1 MDGIAE
7 SNTGSSRGGRQRR
20 RNNRRSGRGGSRQG
34 KGDEEGGG
42 NVAPALVPA
51 ESTIPLLPHQRPK
64 SIAAPLTSAVTSL
77 SLETVTTLLVNNP
90 SLVNLVDHKGE
101 TALTTVCGLRKVH
114 SAEAHTA
121 IVQALFAHGALLS
134 VKNRQG
140 RAAFTLACCR
150 HHVHLLPF
158 LLQEAVKQEQ
168 VNPYETVPALLL
180 ATLGGLDNR
189 IMDSDRGRWDAIV
202 QIDPEQCFQTV
213 EFLLEQTKLL
223 QNGVAFVKHACQSLN
238 ARGLTPLH
246 LAAGLFQPKTVA
258 YLLDNNGDPHVHE
271 DNALTPVQFLDVCFC
286 QIESFLVDTSASDSH
301 PLSAPNHPRG
311 NTRRGRGKRSHV
323 VSADGTSVQTRAL
336 ETLLTFARHCGIE
349 PLFMNNGCFSLRC
362 RRLKNAVVAH
372 LGLASILET
381 TCGARETMGD
391 AKLVLLDYVAGLY
404 RAMQKNPDL
413 RAYWDAAIRRPDIAT
428 DTASSAIK
436 YPFTDKT
443 LRWLVKG
450 LTEGHPNPRFLS
462 TWAYI
467 IADVLKLYAPGSGG
481 QLNNV
486 EDLTAITTS
495 MARSVKRLM
504 FNLCDAD
511 TADDEVE
518 IKLLLSK
525 LEMLMLWLVPYV
537 TSLPDEVDPVH
548 DVLKVVT
555 EPLVELKF
563 LVHLA
568 LQTISGEVYAPD
580 RFAATLHVLQLV
592 AQLEACFESDQLP
605 RLVRMFKAQ
614 VEKPHAHTWRDSDQ
628 SKVPVSLNL
637 VSAAFGLPASFVQWM
652 QPLRTN
658 VNDLIRSEVRLLPEY
673 FQEWTTH
680 ASFITTENKLEY
692 IETVAE
698 ERPGH
703 FQLTINRQVSPECF
717 LDFVIQQVL
726 CTSIRNLTGEME
738 IKFLNEPAIGVGPLR
753 EFFELVGKHFF
764 NPNLSMSLD
773 PHTDHVVA
781 STSAKS
787 IFSQW
792 LHLARHN
799 ISTTLQLPS
808 AKDLK
813 ADAKITHSSAL
824 WLPIFAFTDAS
835 QSLLCLH
842 NHPLSVVCAPTKD
855 DNGVVHTQFDHIV
868 ENVELGKVYRC
879 AGRLTGLALR
889 HQAPLGVHLPEAFWK
904 LVRGTD
910 KLTWQDYTSHSPQ
923 FQSSLAAVLDHDFGT
938 DDNNDAWEL
947 YFESCGAVTV
957 VGTADE
963 DGTTHHYPS
972 TEIELQVGGKSIRV
986 TNDNKARYVQLRA
999 ERFFCN
1005 QMTHMQAFQKVQRR
1019 RSSICWCS
1027 HYG

>member
-51 ESTIPLLPHQRPK
+51 ESTIPLLPNQRPK

-150 HHVHLLPF
+150 HHVHLLPL

-258 YLLDNNGDPHVHE
+258 YLLDNHGDPHVHE

-311 NTRRGRGKRSHV
+311 NTRR
-323 VSADGTSVQTRAL
+323 
-336 ETLLTFARHCGIE
+336 IE

-381 TCGARETMGD
+381 TMGD

-413 RAYWDAAIRRPDIAT
+413 RAYWDTAIRRPDIAT

-467 IADVLKLYAPGSGG
+467 IADVSKLYAPGSGG
-481 QLNNV
+481 QLNKV

-548 DVLKVVT
+548 DVLQVVM

-580 RFAATLHVLQLV
+580 RFAAALHVLQLV
-592 AQLEACFESDQLP
+592 AQLEACFESDQVP
-605 RLVRMFKAQ
+605 RLFRMFKAQ

-637 VSAAFGLPASFVQWM
+637 VSAAFGLPSSFVQWM

-658 VNDLIRSEVRLLPEY
+658 VNDLIR
-673 FQEWTTH
+673 
-680 ASFITTENKLEY
+680 
-692 IETVAE
+692 
-698 ERPGH
+698 
-703 FQLTINRQVSPECF
+703 
-717 LDFVIQQVL
+717 
-726 CTSIRNLTGEME
+726 
-738 IKFLNEPAIGVGPLR
+738 
-753 EFFELVGKHFF
+753 
-764 NPNLSMSLD
+764 
-773 PHTDHVVA
+773 
-781 STSAKS
+781 
-787 IFSQW
+787 QW

-835 QSLLCLH
+835 QSLLCLQ

-855 DNGVVHTQFDHIV
+855 GNGVVHTQFDHIV

-923 FQSSLAAVLDHDFGT
+923 FQSSLAAVLDHDFDT
-938 DDNNDAWEL
+938 DDNDDAWEL

-1005 QMTHMQAFQKVQRR
+1005 QMTHMQAFQKGVLDVIYKRDLLWLSATELQGVARGAVIVDVKALQEHIHYVR
-1019 RSSICWCS
+1019 PAHAEHPTIVRFWQAVHEMDQPMLRQLLTFWSGSSLPPLFGYDAMGVYVDHQLMLPEYPTKEILIEKITVALT
-1027 HYG
+1027 YGAFGFDRV

>member
-51 ESTIPLLPHQRPK
+51 ESTIPLLPNQRPK

-77 SLETVTTLLVNNP
+77 SLETVTTRLVNNP

-150 HHVHLLPF
+150 HHVHLLPL

-258 YLLDNNGDPHVHE
+258 YLLDNHGDPHVHE

-286 QIESFLVDTSASDSH
+286 QIESFLVDTSASD
-301 PLSAPNHPRG
+301 R
-311 NTRRGRGKRSHV
+311 
-323 VSADGTSVQTRAL
+323 
-336 ETLLTFARHCGIE
+336 IE

-381 TCGARETMGD
+381 TMGD

-413 RAYWDAAIRRPDIAT
+413 RAYWDTAIRRPDIAT
-428 DTASSAIK
+428 DTASSAII

-548 DVLKVVT
+548 DVLKVVM

-580 RFAATLHVLQLV
+580 RFAAALHVLQLV
-592 AQLEACFESDQLP
+592 AQLEACFESDQVP
-605 RLVRMFKAQ
+605 RLFRMFKAQ

-637 VSAAFGLPASFVQWM
+637 VSAAFGLPSSFVQWM

-658 VNDLIRSEVRLLPEY
+658 VNDLIR
-673 FQEWTTH
+673 
-680 ASFITTENKLEY
+680 
-692 IETVAE
+692 
-698 ERPGH
+698 
-703 FQLTINRQVSPECF
+703 
-717 LDFVIQQVL
+717 
-726 CTSIRNLTGEME
+726 
-738 IKFLNEPAIGVGPLR
+738 
-753 EFFELVGKHFF
+753 
-764 NPNLSMSLD
+764 
-773 PHTDHVVA
+773 
-781 STSAKS
+781 
-787 IFSQW
+787 QW

-835 QSLLCLH
+835 QSLLCLQ

-855 DNGVVHTQFDHIV
+855 GNGVVHTQFDHIV

-923 FQSSLAAVLDHDFGT
+923 FQSSLAAVLDHDFDT
-938 DDNNDAWEL
+938 DDNDDAWEL

-1005 QMTHMQAFQKVQRR
+1005 QMTHMQAFQKGVLDVIYKRDLLWLSATELQGVARGAVIVDVKALQEHIHYVR
-1019 RSSICWCS
+1019 PAHAEHPTIVRFWQAVHEMDQPMLRQLLTFWSGSSLPPLFGYDAMGVYVDHQLMLPEYPTKEILIEKITVALT
-1027 HYG
+1027 YGAFGFDRV

>member
-1 MDGIAE
+1 
-7 SNTGSSRGGRQRR
+7 
-20 RNNRRSGRGGSRQG
+20 
-34 KGDEEGGG
+34 
-42 NVAPALVPA
+42 A
-51 ESTIPLLPHQRPK
+51 ESTIPLLPNQRPK

-150 HHVHLLPF
+150 HHVHLLPL

-223 QNGVAFVKHACQSLN
+223 QNGVAYVKHACQSLN

-258 YLLDNNGDPHVHE
+258 YLLDNHGDPH
-271 DNALTPVQFLDVCFC
+271 
-286 QIESFLVDTSASDSH
+286 
-301 PLSAPNHPRG
+301 
-311 NTRRGRGKRSHV
+311 
-323 VSADGTSVQTRAL
+323 
-336 ETLLTFARHCGIE
+336 
-349 PLFMNNGCFSLRC
+349 
-362 RRLKNAVVAH
+362 
-372 LGLASILET
+372 
-381 TCGARETMGD
+381 TMGD

-413 RAYWDAAIRRPDIAT
+413 RAYWDTAIRRPDI

-467 IADVLKLYAPGSGG
+467 IADVLQLYAPGSGG
-481 QLNNV
+481 QLNKV

-548 DVLKVVT
+548 DVLQVVM

-580 RFAATLHVLQLV
+580 RFAAALHVLQLV
-592 AQLEACFESDQLP
+592 AQLEACFESDQVP
-605 RLVRMFKAQ
+605 RLFRMFKAQ

-637 VSAAFGLPASFVQWM
+637 VSAAFGLPSSFVQWM

-658 VNDLIRSEVRLLPEY
+658 VNDLI
-673 FQEWTTH
+673 
-680 ASFITTENKLEY
+680 
-692 IETVAE
+692 
-698 ERPGH
+698 
-703 FQLTINRQVSPECF
+703 
-717 LDFVIQQVL
+717 
-726 CTSIRNLTGEME
+726 
-738 IKFLNEPAIGVGPLR
+738 R

-835 QSLLCLH
+835 QSLLCLQ

-855 DNGVVHTQFDHIV
+855 GNGVVHTQFDHIV

-923 FQSSLAAVLDHDFGT
+923 FQSSLAAVLDHDFDT
-938 DDNNDAWEL
+938 DDNDDAWEL

-1005 QMTHMQAFQKVQRR
+1005 QMTHMQAFQQGVLDVIYKRDLLWLSATELQGVARGAVTVDVKALQEH
-1019 RSSICWCS
+1019 I
-1027 HYG
+1027 HYVRPAHAEHPTIVRFWQAVHEMDQPMLRQLLTFCDHQLMLPEYPTKEILIEKITVALTYGAFGFDRV

>member
-1 MDGIAE
+1 
-7 SNTGSSRGGRQRR
+7 
-20 RNNRRSGRGGSRQG
+20 
-34 KGDEEGGG
+34 
-42 NVAPALVPA
+42 
-51 ESTIPLLPHQRPK
+51 
-64 SIAAPLTSAVTSL
+64 
-77 SLETVTTLLVNNP
+77 
-90 SLVNLVDHKGE
+90 
-101 TALTTVCGLRKVH
+101 
-114 SAEAHTA
+114 A

-134 VKNRQG
+134 VKNKQG

-150 HHVHLLPF
+150 HHVHLLPL

-258 YLLDNNGDPHVHE
+258 YLLDNHGDPH
-271 DNALTPVQFLDVCFC
+271 
-286 QIESFLVDTSASDSH
+286 
-301 PLSAPNHPRG
+301 
-311 NTRRGRGKRSHV
+311 
-323 VSADGTSVQTRAL
+323 
-336 ETLLTFARHCGIE
+336 
-349 PLFMNNGCFSLRC
+349 
-362 RRLKNAVVAH
+362 
-372 LGLASILET
+372 
-381 TCGARETMGD
+381 TMGD

-413 RAYWDAAIRRPDIAT
+413 RAYWDAAIRRPDNAT

-467 IADVLKLYAPGSGG
+467 IADVSQLYAPGSGG
-481 QLNNV
+481 QLNKV

-525 LEMLMLWLVPYV
+525 LELLMLWLLPYV
-537 TSLPDEVDPVH
+537 TSLPDEVDPV
-548 DVLKVVT
+548 LQVVM

-580 RFAATLHVLQLV
+580 RFAAALHVLQLV
-592 AQLEACFESDQLP
+592 AQLEACFESGQVP
-605 RLVRMFKAQ
+605 RLFRMFKAQ

-658 VNDLIRSEVRLLPEY
+658 VNDLIR
-673 FQEWTTH
+673 
-680 ASFITTENKLEY
+680 
-692 IETVAE
+692 
-698 ERPGH
+698 
-703 FQLTINRQVSPECF
+703 
-717 LDFVIQQVL
+717 
-726 CTSIRNLTGEME
+726 
-738 IKFLNEPAIGVGPLR
+738 

-764 NPNLSMSLD
+764 NPNLSMALD

-835 QSLLCLH
+835 QSLLCLQ

-855 DNGVVHTQFDHIV
+855 GNGVVHTQFDHIV

-923 FQSSLAAVLDHDFGT
+923 FQSSLAAVLDHDFDT
-938 DDNNDAWEL
+938 DDNDDAWEL

-1005 QMTHMQAFQKVQRR
+1005 QMTHMQAFQQGVLDVIYKRDLLWLSATELQGVARGAVTVDVKALQEHIHYVRPAHAEHPTIVR
-1019 RSSICWCS
+1019 FWQAVHEMDQPMLRQLLTFWSGSSLPPLFGYDAMGVYVDHQLMLPEYPTKEILIEKITVALT
-1027 HYG
+1027 YGAFGFDRV

>member
-1 MDGIAE
+1 
-7 SNTGSSRGGRQRR
+7 
-20 RNNRRSGRGGSRQG
+20 
-34 KGDEEGGG
+34 
-42 NVAPALVPA
+42 
-51 ESTIPLLPHQRPK
+51 
-64 SIAAPLTSAVTSL
+64 
-77 SLETVTTLLVNNP
+77 
-90 SLVNLVDHKGE
+90 
-101 TALTTVCGLRKVH
+101 
-114 SAEAHTA
+114 
-121 IVQALFAHGALLS
+121 
-134 VKNRQG
+134 
-140 RAAFTLACCR
+140 
-150 HHVHLLPF
+150 
-158 LLQEAVKQEQ
+158 
-168 VNPYETVPALLL
+168 
-180 ATLGGLDNR
+180 
-189 IMDSDRGRWDAIV
+189 
-202 QIDPEQCFQTV
+202 
-213 EFLLEQTKLL
+213 
-223 QNGVAFVKHACQSLN
+223 
-238 ARGLTPLH
+238 
-246 LAAGLFQPKTVA
+246 
-258 YLLDNNGDPHVHE
+258 
-271 DNALTPVQFLDVCFC
+271 
-286 QIESFLVDTSASDSH
+286 
-301 PLSAPNHPRG
+301 
-311 NTRRGRGKRSHV
+311 
-323 VSADGTSVQTRAL
+323 
-336 ETLLTFARHCGIE
+336 IE

-381 TCGARETMGD
+381 TMGD

-413 RAYWDAAIRRPDIAT
+413 RAYWDTAIRRPDIAT

-467 IADVLKLYAPGSGG
+467 IADVSKLYAPGSGG
-481 QLNNV
+481 QLNKV

-548 DVLKVVT
+548 DVLQVVM

-580 RFAATLHVLQLV
+580 RFAAALHVLQLV
-592 AQLEACFESDQLP
+592 AQLEACFESDQVP
-605 RLVRMFKAQ
+605 RLFRMFKAQ
-614 VEKPHAHTWRDSDQ
+614 VEKPHSHTWRDSDQ

-637 VSAAFGLPASFVQWM
+637 VSAAFGLPSSFVQWM

-658 VNDLIRSEVRLLPEY
+658 VNDLI
-673 FQEWTTH
+673 
-680 ASFITTENKLEY
+680 
-692 IETVAE
+692 
-698 ERPGH
+698 
-703 FQLTINRQVSPECF
+703 
-717 LDFVIQQVL
+717 
-726 CTSIRNLTGEME
+726 
-738 IKFLNEPAIGVGPLR
+738 R

-835 QSLLCLH
+835 QSLLCLQ

-855 DNGVVHTQFDHIV
+855 GNGVVHTQFDHIV

-923 FQSSLAAVLDHDFGT
+923 FQSSLAAVLDHDFDT
-938 DDNNDAWEL
+938 DDNDDAWEL

-1005 QMTHMQAFQKVQRR
+1005 QMTHMQAFQKGVLDVIYKRDLLWLSATELQGVARGAV
-1019 RSSICWCS
+1019 IVDVKALQEHI
-1027 HYG
+1027 HYVRPAHAEHPTIVRFWQAVHEMDQPMLRQLLTFCDHQLMLPEYPTKEILIEKITVALTYGAFGFDRV

>member
-51 ESTIPLLPHQRPK
+51 ESTIPLLPNQRPK

-150 HHVHLLPF
+150 HHVHLLPL

-223 QNGVAFVKHACQSLN
+223 QNGVAYVKHACQSLN

-258 YLLDNNGDPHVHE
+258 YLLDNHGDPHVHE

-311 NTRRGRGKRSHV
+311 NTRRGRGKRWHV
-323 VSADGTSVQTRAL
+323 VSADGTR
-336 ETLLTFARHCGIE
+336 IE

-413 RAYWDAAIRRPDIAT
+413 RAYWDAAIRHPDIAN

-525 LEMLMLWLVPYV
+525 LEMLMLWLFAYV

-548 DVLKVVT
+548 DVLQVVT

-580 RFAATLHVLQLV
+580 RFAAALHVLQLV
-592 AQLEACFESDQLP
+592 AQLEACFESDQVP
-605 RLVRMFKAQ
+605 RLFRMFKAQ

-637 VSAAFGLPASFVQWM
+637 VSAAFGLPSSFVQWM

-680 ASFITTENKLEY
+680 ATYITTENKLEY

-717 LDFVIQQVL
+717 LDFVIQQ
-726 CTSIRNLTGEME
+726 
-738 IKFLNEPAIGVGPLR
+738 
-753 EFFELVGKHFF
+753 
-764 NPNLSMSLD
+764 
-773 PHTDHVVA
+773 
-781 STSAKS
+781 
-787 IFSQW
+787 
-792 LHLARHN
+792 
-799 ISTTLQLPS
+799 
-808 AKDLK
+808 
-813 ADAKITHSSAL
+813 
-824 WLPIFAFTDAS
+824 
-835 QSLLCLH
+835 
-842 NHPLSVVCAPTKD
+842 
-855 DNGVVHTQFDHIV
+855 
-868 ENVELGKVYRC
+868 
-879 AGRLTGLALR
+879 
-889 HQAPLGVHLPEAFWK
+889 
-904 LVRGTD
+904 
-910 KLTWQDYTSHSPQ
+910 LTWQDYTSHSPQ
-923 FQSSLAAVLDHDFGT
+923 FQSSLAAVLDHDFDT
-938 DDNNDAWEL
+938 DDNDDAWEL

-1005 QMTHMQAFQKVQRR
+1005 QMTHMQAFQKGVLDVIYKRDLLWLSATELQGVARGAVIVDVKALQEHIHYVR
-1019 RSSICWCS
+1019 PAHAEHPTIVRFWQAVHEMDQPMLRQLLTFWSGSSLPPLFGYDAMGGTWSIKLTTRDHSEHWPCPQAVTCD
-1027 HYG
+1027 HQLMLPEYPTKEILIEKITVALTYGAFGFDRV